1 MVVFGVLRTL
11 HRVARAAT
19 SWVAR
24 PIAVVVLVALALLVA
39 ASVVAPSSAVAP
51 ASVVA
56 PSSSPTEPDSGDAPD
71 SQVAPASMIEAL
83 IAGHGALV
91 VPILFPMQKRVSWE
105 DTFGA
110 PRSGGR
116 THEGNDLLVP
126 KMTPLLAVVPGTLDW
141 LNLTGKLS
149 SYNNK
154 PYYNILLRG
163 DDGNDY
169 FYIHLNNDTPGTDD
183 GLGGVANAYAP
194 GLTNGMHVTQGQVIG
209 YSGDSGNAEDTA
221 SHLHFEIH
229 LGGYKN
235 PIDPYNSLK
244 AAPTYD
250 EWIAGGGGPIGGSTT
265 TTVPGTGSTTTTVH
279 STTTTTARPPT
290 TTTTEPEDPGPGGQ
304 IDPEAPPFTDV
315 RVKDWFYAD
324 LTKVYA
330 AGVVNGSGGV
340 FRPYGSVTRAQFA
353 AFLVRAFAP
362 EALTA
367 PAPQSPV
374 FADVSVSFWGYREI
388 TAAAAAGLVRGVGDG
403 TRFAPNAAI
412 TRAQMA
418 TMLCRA
424 LGRDGTGRL
433 STATTAPTSRPFL
446 DVPSGYWASA
456 DIVLARDLGLISG
469 GSDGRFRPE
478 ETTNRAQA
486 VTVIARGLRLIE
498 GGDGI

>member
-1 MVVFGVLRTL
+1 MVVCETLRTL

-19 SWVAR
+19 SRVAG
-24 PIAVVVLVALALLVA
+24 PIMVVALVALALLVA
-39 ASVVAPSSAVAP
+39 ASGVVPASAVESAP
-51 ASVVA
+51 AVEPA
-56 PSSSPTEPDSGDAPD
+56 PVFEP
-71 SQVAPASMIEAL
+71 APAFVPFALVEAL
-83 IAGHGALV
+83 SSGNGAPV
-91 VPILFPMQKRVSWE
+91 VPILFPLQKRVSWE
-105 DTFGA
+105 DTWGA
-110 PRSGGR
+110 ARSGTR

-126 KMTPLLAVVPGTLDW
+126 KMTPLLAVVPGTLTG

-149 SYNNK
+149 SYNGF
-154 PYYNILLRG
+154 PYYNILLDG

-194 GLTNGMHVTQGQVIG
+194 GLTNGMHVAQGQVIG
-209 YSGDSGNAEDTA
+209 YAGDSGNAESTA

-229 LGGYKN
+229 SGGYKN

-265 TTVPGTGSTTTTVH
+265 TVPGTGTTTTTVPGTTTTRPP
-279 STTTTTARPPT
+279 TTTTTQPPT

-304 IDPEAPPFTDV
+304 IDPEAPPFADV
-315 RVKDWFYAD
+315 RVTDWFYAD
-324 LTKVYA
+324 LTTVYA
-330 AGVVNGSGGV
+330 ADVVNGSGGV

-362 EALTA
+362 ETLAA

-374 FADVSVSFWGYREI
+374 FADVPALFWGYREI
-388 TAAAAAGLVRGVGDG
+388 AAAAAAGLVRGVGDG

-412 TRAQMA
+412 TRAQMT

-424 LGRDGTGRL
+424 IGTDGTGGL
-433 STATTAPTSRPFL
+433 SVATTAPTANPFL
-446 DVPSGYWASA
+446 DVPESYWAA
-456 DIVLARDLGLISG
+456 VDIVLARDLGLISG

-498 GGDGI
+498 GGGGN

>member
-1 MVVFGVLRTL
+1 MVVFERLRTL

-19 SWVAR
+19 SRVAR
-24 PIAVVVLVALALLVA
+24 PVAVAVLVALALLLA
-39 ASVVAPSSAVAP
+39 ASAVVSASAAGPDSMAGPDSAAGPDSMVVALVAGNG
-51 ASVVA
+51 A
-56 PSSSPTEPDSGDAPD
+56 P
-71 SQVAPASMIEAL
+71 
-83 IAGHGALV
+83 V
-91 VPILFPMQKRVSWE
+91 VPILFPMQKRVSWG
-105 DTFGA
+105 DTWGA
-110 PRSGGR
+110 ARSGH

-141 LNLTGKLS
+141 LNLTGKTS
-149 SYNNK
+149 SYNNL

-209 YSGDSGNAEDTA
+209 FAGDSGNAEDTA
-221 SHLHFEIH
+221 SHLHFELH
-229 LGGYKN
+229 SGGYKN

-250 EWIAGGGGPIGGSTT
+250 EWVAGGGGPIGGSTT
-265 TTVPGTGSTTTTVH
+265 TTVPGTGSTTTTVAGTGSTTTTRPP
-279 STTTTTARPPT
+279 STTTTTRPPT
-290 TTTTEPEDPGPGGQ
+290 TTTTEQDPGPGGQ
-304 IDPEAPPFTDV
+304 IDPEAPPFSDV
-315 RVKDWFYAD
+315 HVADWFYAD

-330 AGVVNGSGGV
+330 ADVVNGSRGV

-362 EALTA
+362 EALDA
-367 PAPQSPV
+367 PAPKSPA
-374 FADVSVSFWGYREI
+374 FADVQSSFWGYREI
-388 TAAAAAGLVRGVGDG
+388 AAAAAAGLVHGVGDG
-403 TRFAPNAAI
+403 TRFAPNAPI

-418 TMLCRA
+418 AMLCRA
-424 LGRDGTGRL
+424 LGSDDAARP
-433 STATTAPTSRPFL
+433 SAAITAPTSRPFL
-446 DVPSGYWASA
+446 DVSSGYWASA

-498 GGDGI
+498 GGDGN

>member
-1 MVVFGVLRTL
+1 MVVFEVLRTL

-19 SWVAR
+19 SRVAR
-24 PIAVVVLVALALLVA
+24 PITVAVLVALALVVA
-39 ASVVAPSSAVAP
+39 ASAVVPASAV
-51 ASVVA
+51 
-56 PSSSPTEPDSGDAPD
+56 EPGLA
-71 SQVAPASMIEAL
+71 VEPASMIEAL
-83 IAGHGALV
+83 SVGNGAPV

-105 DTFGA
+105 DTWGA
-110 PRSGGR
+110 ARSGH

-149 SYNNK
+149 SYNGL

-194 GLTNGMHVTQGQVIG
+194 GLTNGTRVTQGQVIG
-209 YSGDSGNAEDTA
+209 YTGDSGNAEDTA

-250 EWIAGGGGPIGGSTT
+250 EWVAGGRGPIGGSTT
-265 TTVPGTGSTTTTVH
+265 TTLPGTGSTTTTVP
-279 STTTTTARPPT
+279 STTTTTRPPSTTTTTRPPT

-304 IDPEAPPFTDV
+304 IDPEAPPFGDV
-315 RVKDWFYAD
+315 HVTDWFYAD
-324 LTKVYA
+324 LTEVYA

-362 EALTA
+362 EALDA
-367 PAPQSPV
+367 PAPKSPV
-374 FADVSVSFWGYREI
+374 FADVPSSFWGYREI
-388 TAAAAAGLVRGVGDG
+388 AAAAAAGLVHGVGDG
-403 TRFAPNAAI
+403 TRFAPNAPI

-418 TMLCRA
+418 AMLCRA
-424 LGRDGTGRL
+424 LGRD
-433 STATTAPTSRPFL
+433 STDRVGAATTTPTSRPFL
-446 DVPSGYWASA
+446 DVPVEYWASA
-456 DIVLARDLGLISG
+456 DIVLARDLGLVGG

-498 GGDGI
+498 GGDGN

>member
-1 MVVFGVLRTL
+1 MVV
-11 HRVARAAT
+11 A
-19 SWVAR
+19 
-24 PIAVVVLVALALLVA
+24 LVALALLVA
-39 ASVVAPSSAVAP
+39 ASEVVPASAVGPDSTVEPAAAFEPAP
-51 ASVVA
+51 AFVPFALV
-56 PSSSPTEPDSGDAPD
+56 
-71 SQVAPASMIEAL
+71 EAL
-83 IAGHGALV
+83 SSGNGAPV
-91 VPILFPMQKRVSWE
+91 VPILFPMQKRVSWQ
-105 DTFGA
+105 DTWGA
-110 PRSGGR
+110 ARSGH

-126 KMTPLLAVVPGTLDW
+126 KMTPLLAVVPGKLDW
-141 LNLTGKLS
+141 LNVTGKLS
-149 SYNNK
+149 SYNNL

-194 GLTNGMHVTQGQVIG
+194 GLTNGTHVAQGQVIG
-209 YSGDSGNAEDTA
+209 YAGDSGNAESTA

-229 LGGYKN
+229 SGGYKN

-265 TTVPGTGSTTTTVH
+265 TVPGTG
-279 STTTTTARPPT
+279 TTTTTRPPTTTTTQPPT

-304 IDPEAPPFTDV
+304 IDPEAPPFADV
-315 RVKDWFYAD
+315 RVTDWFYAD
-324 LTKVYA
+324 LTVAYA
-330 AGVVNGSGGV
+330 ADVVNGSGGV
-340 FRPYGSVTRAQFA
+340 FRPYGPVTRAQFA

-362 EALTA
+362 EGLTA
-367 PAPQSPV
+367 PVPQSPV
-374 FADVSVSFWGYREI
+374 FADVPASFWGYREI
-388 TAAAAAGLVRGVGDG
+388 AAAAAAGLVRGVGDG

-424 LGRDGTGRL
+424 LATDGL
-433 STATTAPTSRPFL
+433 SNATTQPTTRPFL
-446 DVPSGYWASA
+446 DVPSGYWASV
-456 DIVLARDLGLISG
+456 DIALARDLGLIDG

-498 GGDGI
+498 GGGGN